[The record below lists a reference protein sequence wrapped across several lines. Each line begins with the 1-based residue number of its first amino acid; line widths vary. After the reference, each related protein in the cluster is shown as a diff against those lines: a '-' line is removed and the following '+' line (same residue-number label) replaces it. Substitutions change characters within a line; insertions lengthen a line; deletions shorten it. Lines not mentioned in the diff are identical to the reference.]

1 MRRLLSVIKFLKVT
15 VKTERL
21 LLRVSALSTVGDPF
35 HLPLTGIFYCT
46 LYNKLI
52 VQSTIKNPHK
62 NQTMIFNISYHN
74 FYGLGI

>member
-1 MRRLLSVIKFLKVT
+1 MKYKQVLLDEQKNWRFDSNETWTLFLT
-15 VKTERL
+15 L
-21 LLRVSALSTVGDPF
+21 LLWGPLR
-35 HLPLTGIFYCT
+35 LPLMGIFNQI

-62 NQTMIFNISYHN
+62 NQTMVFNISYHN